1 MPNFR
6 HEIARLTGIEAK
18 QFCDY
23 CDLHVHTTASDGSET
38 PEEVVEQAIALGL
51 GAIAI
56 TDHDTVKGIEPARKA
71 ALGRMMVVPGVEIST
86 EEDDREVHILGYF
99 IDPSHPLMLSQLHH
113 LHRQRRE
120 RAAKI
125 VERLQALGVS
135 ITIDEVQKLVHGV
148 VGRPHIAWILVEKGY
163 TTSIDEAFQRLIG
176 RGCPAYVP
184 RARFS
189 AVEAVRLIRKA
200 GGAPVLAHPG
210 VSRSEGI
217 IERLVAVGLCGIEV
231 DYPEH
236 SEAQRTHFRR
246 LAERYRLIT
255 PGGSDYHGPKHRFP
269 LGAALVPLGVVGEL
283 KAAAKGGCTLG

>member
-1 MPNFR
+1 MSDFR
-6 HEIARLTGIEAK
+6 NETARLAGIDVE
-18 QFCDY
+18 QFCDW

-38 PEEVVEQAIALGL
+38 PEEVVERAIALGL

-56 TDHDTVKGIEPARKA
+56 TDHDTVEGIRPAQSTAR
-71 ALGRMMVVPGVEIST
+71 GRILVVPGVEIST
-86 EEDDREVHILGYF
+86 EEDDREVHVLGYF

-125 VERLQALGVS
+125 VGRLQSLGVS
-135 ITIDEVQKLVHGV
+135 ITVEEVQQSVQGV

-163 TTSIDEAFQRLIG
+163 AASIDEAFRRLIG

-189 AVEAVRLIRKA
+189 PLEAVRLIRKA

-217 IERLVAVGLCGIEV
+217 VERLVAAGLCGIEV
-231 DYPEH
+231 DYPDH
-236 SEAQRTHFRR
+236 TEAQRANLRR
-246 LAERYRLIT
+246 LAERYRLIIT
-255 PGGSDYHGPKHRFP
+255 GGSDYHGPKHRFP
-269 LGAALVPLGVVGEL
+269 LGAALVPLSVVQRL
-283 KAAAKGGCTLG
+283 QAAARGRGA